1 MPSPHSWG
9 NTSITI
15 GGITL
20 GISLKN
26 KIVFVT
32 GASSGIG
39 AATAVE
45 FAKLGARLLI
55 CARRMGRLQ
64 ELVPALK
71 EAGAA
76 DVFSFELDVRNR
88 DEVEGTLSS
97 LPAGWGEID

>member
-1 MPSPHSWG
+1 MAPVLTEGVVLSAFVVKYKALPFGG
-9 NTSITI
+9 NP
-15 GGITL
+15 L

-55 CARRMGRLQ
+55 CARRMERLK

-71 EAGAA
+71 DAGAA
-76 DVFSFELDVRNR
+76 DVFSFELDVRDRN
-88 DEVEGTLSS
+88 EVEGTL
-97 LPAGWGEID
+97 A